1 MRYRKIDENGDYTL
15 GTNQD
20 FLIDSP
26 AAVAQAVK
34 TRLGLLK
41 GEWAL
46 DTDDGTPW
54 ATDVLG
60 KNTQAGRDAVI
71 RARILGTPNVTQISA
86 YQSAINPDTRKYTVT
101 ATVDTAFGQ
110 TTIAETL

>member
-1 MRYRKIDENGDYTL
+1 MRYRKLDENGDYTL

-20 FLIDSP
+20 FLSNSP

-34 TRLGLLK
+34 TRLALLK

-46 DTDDGTPW
+46 DTSDGTPW

-71 RARILGTPNVTQISA
+71 RARILGTQGGTQIASF
-86 YQSAINPDTRKYTVT
+86 QSAFDPNTRTYTVT
-101 ATVDTAFGQ
+101 ATIDTAYGQ
-110 TTIAETL
+110 TIIAETL